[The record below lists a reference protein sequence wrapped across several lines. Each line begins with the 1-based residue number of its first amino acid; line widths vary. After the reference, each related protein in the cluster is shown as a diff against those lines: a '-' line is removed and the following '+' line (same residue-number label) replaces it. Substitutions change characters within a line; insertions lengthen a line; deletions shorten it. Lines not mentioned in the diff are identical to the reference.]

1 MNSVLTNVGISFV
14 FGIVGIVLL
23 VFGYWFFDLVLT
35 KLDFNQELKEKNVA
49 VAIVVGHEKY
59 IGTKAGRYARMI
71 FRRYFQAG
79 SPQEK
84 KV

>member
-1 MNSVLTNVGISFV
+1 MGNVLTNVGISII

-49 VAIVVGHEKY
+49 VAIVIAGFMIA
-59 IGTKAGRYARMI
+59 IGIIIAGVV
-71 FRRYFQAG
+71 
-79 SPQEK
+79 S
-84 KV
+84 

>member
-1 MNSVLTNVGISFV
+1 MNNVLSNVGISFV

-49 VAIVVGHEKY
+49 VAIVIAGFMIA
-59 IGTKAGRYARMI
+59 IGIIIAGVV
-71 FRRYFQAG
+71 
-79 SPQEK
+79 S
-84 KV
+84 